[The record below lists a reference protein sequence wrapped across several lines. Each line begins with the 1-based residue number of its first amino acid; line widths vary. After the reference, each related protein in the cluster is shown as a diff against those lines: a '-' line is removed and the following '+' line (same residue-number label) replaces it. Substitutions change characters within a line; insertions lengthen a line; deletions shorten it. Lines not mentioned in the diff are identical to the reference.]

1 MATLIDSARARDE
14 EAGAP
19 RRVAETLRPA
29 AVALAVDE
37 IQSLD
42 GLEGLARDWDALLD
56 RSRDR
61 HLSVTRP
68 WLRAWWQCFGTG
80 ARLRLLAVRDGSRL
94 VGIAPLLSRRE
105 VESGIPCRVVRFLSN
120 RFVPW
125 CDFVTDPDVP
135 RAAVLG
141 AVFDHLG
148 RAPERP
154 DLVWLRNIPR
164 DSGTIDALGSAL
176 AKSALA
182 HSVVTPRRS
191 PVVPIAGTW
200 EDYLGSLSGRFRKTV
215 SRALRTFA
223 GAGISLETVREGTR
237 SAEIIEAGLRL
248 EAAGWKGE
256 NGSAILGNAAVAA
269 FHRSLAAR
277 PGARQYVLWQDGAM
291 IAWDLCV
298 HDDGACYAL
307 KTAYDESRAK
317 MAPGVLI
324 QLLEL
329 RELFASRS
337 VRVYDQLPPETGP
350 KVRWGKDYVQQVSAR
365 VYGRTPVGATL
376 WLLDAWVRGSLR
388 RVGWLRR
395 AKGKFFPNERT
406 ASESRRRPTW

>member
-1 MATLIDSARARDE
+1 MATLIDSTRERNE
-14 EAGAP
+14 GAAAP
-19 RRVAETLRPA
+19 GAVAEALRPA
-29 AVALAVDE
+29 AAALAVDE

-42 GLEGLARDWDALLD
+42 AMEGLARDWDALLE

-68 WLRAWWQCFGTG
+68 WLRAWWQSFGTG

-94 VGIAPLLSRRE
+94 VGVAPLLSRRG

-125 CDFVTDPDVP
+125 CDFVTDPDLP

-141 AVFDHLG
+141 AAFGHLG

-154 DLVWLRNIPR
+154 DLVSLRNIPR
-164 DSGTIDALGSAL
+164 DSGTIDALGSAVG
-176 AKSALA
+176 KSALA
-182 HSVVTPRRS
+182 FSVVTPRRS
-191 PVVPIAGTW
+191 PVVPIDGTW
-200 EDYLGSLSGRFRKTV
+200 EDYLASLSSRFRKTA

-223 GAGISLETVREGTR
+223 EAGIRLETVRGGAR
-237 SAEIIEAGLRL
+237 SAEIIEEGLRL

-256 NGSAILGNAAVAA
+256 NGSAILDNPGVAA
-269 FHRSLAAR
+269 FHRSLAAL
-277 PGARQYVLWQDGAM
+277 PGACQYVLWQEGAM

-298 HDDGACYAL
+298 YEDGACYAL

-317 MAPGVLI
+317 VAPGVLI

-329 RELFASRS
+329 RELFAGRR
-337 VRVYDQLPPETGP
+337 VRVYDQLPPETEA
-350 KVRWGKDYVQQVSAR
+350 KARWGKAYVEQVSAR
-365 VYGRTPVGATL
+365 IYGRTPVGATL
-376 WLLDAWVRGSLR
+376 WFLDAWVRGSLR
-388 RVGWLRR
+388 RVEWLRR
-395 AKGKFFPNERT
+395 
-406 ASESRRRPTW
+406 RRSTW